1 MGPETGPADEERA
14 GSGSLEA
21 GAERRTHLA
30 DQRTDLADRRTS
42 LANER
47 TLLAWWRTGLTSLAV
62 ALGVGRLLPEL
73 ATHATRWPFVVIG
86 VGFALYGISF
96 FLYGTRR
103 SGERDPS
110 LVGASGPRADPVL
123 AGLTVAG
130 VLLGVA
136 SAVLILTQ

>member
-1 MGPETGPADEERA
+1 VSDPGDVDAEPRDAD
-14 GSGSLEA
+14 G
-21 GAERRTHLA
+21 GAEHRTN
-30 DQRTDLADRRTS
+30 LADRRTS

-73 ATHATRWPFVVIG
+73 AHGSARWPFVVIG
-86 VGFALYGISF
+86 VAFALYGIAF

-103 SGERDPS
+103 SGERGGVPATADPA
-110 LVGASGPRADPVL
+110 LAVLTASGVVL
-123 AGLTVAG
+123 GI
-130 VLLGVA
+130 A

>member
-1 MGPETGPADEERA
+1 VSAEPPVGDPAETGTPEEGAVARHAD
-14 GSGSLEA
+14 G
-21 GAERRTHLA
+21 GAEHRTN
-30 DQRTDLADRRTS
+30 LADRRTT

-73 ATHATRWPFVVIG
+73 AHDSTHWPFVVIG
-86 VGFALYGISF
+86 VAFALYGIAF

-103 SGERDPS
+103 SGERDAS
-110 LVGASGPRADPVL
+110 LIGRSGDPAL
-123 AGLTVAG
+123 TALTVFGA
-130 VLLGVA
+130 LLGVA

>member
-1 MGPETGPADEERA
+1 MTDSPEEGVD
-14 GSGSLEA
+14 
-21 GAERRTHLA
+21 RRTMLA

-47 TLLAWWRTGLTSLAV
+47 TLLAWWRTGLTALAV

-73 ATHATRWPFVVIG
+73 APDATRWPFVAIG
-86 VGFALYGISF
+86 VAFAVYGIAL

-103 SGERDPS
+103 SGERDES
-110 LVGASGPRADPVL
+110 LLGGPATAPDRAL
-123 AGLTVAG
+123 MMLSAGG
-130 VLLGVA
+130 VVLGVA